1 MPWLSE
7 LVAARNGGSNVNAM
21 LKTDR
26 RAGRSLRLAG
36 TAVLYVL
43 AIVVVAWTAGLGGP
57 A

>member
-1 MPWLSE
+1 
-7 LVAARNGGSNVNAM
+7 M